1 MRPVGTYLAPAR
13 FLAFLILLV
22 ITTGLMAMQTSFGRA
37 TMIGFDVASVAFL
50 LSLAPLMRRRDAD
63 EMRAVARQND
73 ANRVMLLVI
82 SGAAIVAI
90 LIAVGV
96 EVTQAK
102 QLGGLEKLLVVGTLV
117 LAWLF
122 SNSIYTLHYAHIY
135 YLEDAATKRDK
146 GGIDFPGK
154 ATPDYSDFFYFAFT
168 LGMTFQTSDCD
179 TCNRGVRRVVIVHCI
194 VAFVFN
200 IGVLA
205 FTINVLGSGG

>member
-22 ITTGLMAMQTSFGRA
+22 ITTWLMAMQTTLGRA
-37 TMIGFDVASVAFL
+37 TMIGFDVASIGFL

-82 SGAAIVAI
+82 SGAVIAAI

-135 YLEDAATKRDK
+135 YLEEAGTRRDR
-146 GGIDFPGK
+146 GGINFPGK
-154 ATPDYSDFFYFAFT
+154 GSPDYSDFFYFAFT
-168 LGMTFQTSDCD
+168 LGMTFQTSDSNIS
-179 TCNRGVRRVVIVHCI
+179 TRGMRRVVIVHCI